1 MCLFCQENVPSGSL
15 RWGELNRCGTR
26 PNGSGRGGESMF
38 SWILS
43 ACASFWN
50 TRHTHLF
57 LFDGIHPIQQTTEVE
72 SGVTN
77 VAVLVRFIHFALDR
91 PIPLLTVRT
100 HSQAAYSE
108 CHYHQHSMFPL
119 IQCTLLTRFPHLNI
133 LATKPPITPTRPYT
147 ITVFFAL
154 ITPIIII
161 KTAKW
166 TGHSF

>member
-1 MCLFCQENVPSGSL
+1 
-15 RWGELNRCGTR
+15 
-26 PNGSGRGGESMF
+26 MF
-38 SWILS
+38 SWISS

-108 CHYHQHSMFPL
+108 CHYHQHSVSFPL
-119 IQCTLLTRFPHLNI
+119 IQCILL
-133 LATKPPITPTRPYT
+133 AKGAGASEAGGQTKEGP
-147 ITVFFAL
+147 L
-154 ITPIIII
+154 S
-161 KTAKW
+161 K
-166 TGHSF
+166 

>member
-1 MCLFCQENVPSGSL
+1 MSFLLRKCPPSILEN
-15 RWGELNRCGTR
+15 WCGTR
-26 PNGSGRGGESMF
+26 PNGSGRRGERVF
-38 SWILS
+38 SLIWS

-77 VAVLVRFIHFALDR
+77 VAVSVRFIHFALDR

-108 CHYHQHSMFPL
+108 CHYHRHQQQQWQNYLSEWFCLCLNLFSVSMFFKKSLP
-119 IQCTLLTRFPHLNI
+119 TGLLGYNHRFH
-133 LATKPPITPTRPYT
+133 
-147 ITVFFAL
+147 
-154 ITPIIII
+154 
-161 KTAKW
+161 KT
-166 TGHSF
+166 